1 MQKAKL
7 IILLFIGVFPLQV
20 NGFYMP
26 YIADNP
32 TIFWIQDLLSFFIL
46 PTILYFLGIELK
58 LYTHYD
64 IGFLFRFSNKRDLL
78 VFLFFL
84 ITIPILYGVVRLLM
98 DRAFLESLFPINY
111 FSSNVSYYT
120 IIHNSSLSE
129 IQIVLI
135 FSVGA
140 AYAEEIYFRGMFRQL
155 FSFNVIGSILFII
168 FSSLAF
174 SSIHWEGGVRHLFL
188 TFILGI
194 LTSLLYAIYPNIWP
208 FFAGHLFANLF
219 IYF

>member
-1 MQKAKL
+1 MQRAKL

-20 NGFYMP
+20 NGLYMP
-26 YIADNP
+26 YIVENP
-32 TIFWIQDLLSFFIL
+32 TVFWTQDLLNFFIL
-46 PTILYFLGIELK
+46 PTILYFIGIKLK

-64 IGFLFRFSNKRDLL
+64 IGFLFRLSDKRDLI

-84 ITIPILYGVVRLLM
+84 ISIPVLYGGVRLLI

-111 FSSNVSYYT
+111 FSSNVSYST
-120 IIHNSSLSE
+120 IIHNSSLSK
-129 IQIVLI
+129 IQIAFI
-135 FSVGA
+135 FSLGA
-140 AYAEEIYFRGMFRQL
+140 AYAEEIYFRGISRLL

-174 SSIHWEGGVRHLFL
+174 SSIHWEGGVRHLFS
-188 TFILGI
+188 TFILGV
-194 LTSLLYAIYPNIWP
+194 LASLFYALYPNIWP
-208 FFAGHLFANLF
+208 FFAGHFFANLF